1 MKFLLFY
8 LCLLVSFFA
17 NSQVDT
23 IYNVN
28 GVEKI
33 PYYEQLY
40 RFRVWR
46 DINLKEKQ
54 NAALV
59 PEEKKKGLLSFL
71 LRTLKSDSLKAYD
84 PADLDFTNPVPA
96 ADVLGKQGIQ
106 GVANFDSRGTY
117 TAGMQFVFKGRVYDV
132 SQDVSGK
139 HKPGEDPLWRWD
151 SRVKKIPATVSP
163 FDEKKNYDKNS
174 VVSFEGRQY
183 TALQDLKELET
194 PFKGSSFY
202 NQGDE
207 AKPFYTTDDITSI
220 QLIEDVIFDKR
231 RSKLVYDIVGFVLY
245 DNEFPKALV
254 NFKEFAGL
262 VDRLY
267 HERKMKTRQEVTFVN
282 RYNPSIKLSFVDAFK
297 LRLFHGIISKV
308 ENPDDLTIS
317 RIYENNNRS
326 YGESVFARWEEE
338 MKMMEKEHNLWEY

>member
-1 MKFLLFY
+1 
-8 LCLLVSFFA
+8 
-17 NSQVDT
+17 
-23 IYNVN
+23 
-28 GVEKI
+28 
-33 PYYEQLY
+33 
-40 RFRVWR
+40 
-46 DINLKEKQ
+46 
-54 NAALV
+54 
-59 PEEKKKGLLSFL
+59 
-71 LRTLKSDSLKAYD
+71 
-84 PADLDFTNPVPA
+84 
-96 ADVLGKQGIQ
+96 
-106 GVANFDSRGTY
+106 
-117 TAGMQFVFKGRVYDV
+117 MQFVFKGRVYDV